1 MQLPL
6 WLGIGLIPIWF
17 AVNRGKGVVA
27 ELGLRMKAIDV
38 PIGLAVGIASQLV
51 MVPVL
56 YWLLF
61 KAIGVK
67 DVSAAARALTDR
79 ATDPLS
85 IVLVFV
91 VVAIGAPLAEEIY
104 FRGFAQR
111 IFGRRIR
118 PAFAILASAAFFAA
132 THMQLLQFPA
142 LLIFGLIL
150 GYMAWRSG
158 RLGPAI
164 WAHVGFNAVTAA
176 ALVFHIG

>member
-1 MQLPL
+1 M
-6 WLGIGLIPIWF
+6 
-17 AVNRGKGVVA
+17 NRGKGVVA
-27 ELGLRMKAIDV
+27 ELGLRMKAIDI
-38 PIGLAVGIASQLV
+38 PIGLAVGVASQLLL
-51 MVPVL
+51 VPAL

-61 KAIGVK
+61 KVIGVK
-67 DVSAAARALTDR
+67 DVSAAARSLTDR

-104 FRGFAQR
+104 FRGL
-111 IFGRRIR
+111 R
-118 PAFAILASAAFFAA
+118 PADLRAPHPTRVRHPRLGGVLRRHPTCSCCSSRRCSSSAWCS
-132 THMQLLQFPA
+132 
-142 LLIFGLIL
+142 

-164 WAHVGFNAVTAA
+164 WAHVGFNSVTAA